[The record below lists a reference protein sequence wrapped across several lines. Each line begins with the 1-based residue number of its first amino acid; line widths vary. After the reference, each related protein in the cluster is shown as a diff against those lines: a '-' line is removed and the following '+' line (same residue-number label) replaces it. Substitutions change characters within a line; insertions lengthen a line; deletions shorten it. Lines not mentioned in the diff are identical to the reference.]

1 MNTPSSDR
9 RQALRRADE
18 GNSIRIS
25 NDVPLE
31 RFYDI
36 SKRLLSR
43 FQEAFDQRHLDEA
56 YVYGVRF
63 ASLCVDAIP
72 KHASYQHSRFARQ
85 RKDVGQKCD
94 QVLKLLDI
102 VRQRMDAE
110 EILNEQA
117 AEDERKKNR
126 QQQLEEARLKEQ
138 EQEKEQQQQ
147 EVDVKK
153 SALAKLSAM
162 QSQIRITPKKKEPT
176 KIEKRQQVHGTQ
188 PSLPVEINLQDQ
200 KSGQAATT
208 KDKTVNKARQQGRP
222 LAKKR
227 DKNNNLS
234 VQTVNTAT
242 QKSTRNEDS
251 SSDATTVTA
260 TPTKTPRRQQEERT
274 IDLLQESIE
283 AQENRLQ
290 EIEQV
295 FIPKLLQKAKK
306 EHTTAKSCKNPSER
320 TLHRK
325 AALHCVAKKRK
336 LEKQLETIKA
346 AIFHMETQTFLL
358 ENAMEDRQITKAME
372 EANQAMHSLEES
384 VGVPDLANLSTLL
397 APTTPELGEEATEQE
412 LLEELEEWLD
422 VSTSTGKTQETG
434 TLSDEHYDDDVSILS
449 LPQVPKQHSN
459 TPVSA
464 KGKEKRVRKL
474 VKAVL

>member
-1 MNTPSSDR
+1 MNTPSSAR
-9 RQALRRADE
+9 RQALRQADE

-72 KHASYQHSRFARQ
+72 KHASYQNSRFARQ

-110 EILNEQA
+110 EILQEQA
-117 AEDERKKNR
+117 VEDERKKDR
-126 QQQLEEARLKEQ
+126 QQQLEEARLKK
-138 EQEKEQQQQ
+138 QEKQQQQ
-147 EVDVKK
+147 QVDVKK

-162 QSQIRITPKKKEPT
+162 QNQIRITPKKKEPT
-176 KIEKRQQVHGTQ
+176 KVEDRQEVHGTQ

-208 KDKTVNKARQQGRP
+208 KDKTVNKASQQGRP
-222 LAKKR
+222 LAKKK
-227 DKNNNLS
+227 DKKGTLS

-242 QKSTRNEDS
+242 QKSTRSEDS

-283 AQENRLQ
+283 AQEKRLH
-290 EIEQV
+290 EIGQV
-295 FIPKLLQKAKK
+295 FIPKLLKKAKK
-306 EHTTAKSCKNPSER
+306 EHTTAKSCTNPSER
-320 TLHRK
+320 TLHHK
-325 AALHCVAKKRK
+325 AALHCVAKKRQ
-336 LEKQLETIKA
+336 LERQQETIKA

-358 ENAMEDRQITKAME
+358 ENAMEDRQITNAME
-372 EANQAMHSLEES
+372 EANQAMHTLQES

-397 APTTPELGEEATEQE
+397 VPITPELDEEATEQE
-412 LLEELEEWLD
+412 LLEELEEWLN

-434 TLSDEHYDDDVSILS
+434 TSSDEHYDDDVSILS
-449 LPQVPKQHSN
+449 LPQVPKQQTK

-464 KGKEKRVRKL
+464 KGKEKPVRKL
-474 VKAVL
+474 LKAIF